1 MYSAVIS
8 FIFYYFQNSIHPILA
23 HLHFQRIESTLYCLK
38 SYISYL
44 KSEVKCQNVD
54 VTAKGVN
61 SQRGKAE
68 EQNNALALLDAVLY
82 LCQDPEI
89 I

>member
-1 MYSAVIS
+1 MSHRDFFLILLRILEVKMYSAVIS

-23 HLHFQRIESTLYCLK
+23 HLHFHRIESTLYCLK

-61 SQRGKAE
+61 S
-68 EQNNALALLDAVLY
+68 
-82 LCQDPEI
+82 
-89 I
+89 

>member
-1 MYSAVIS
+1 MSHRDFFLILLRILEVKMYSAVIS

-61 SQRGKAE
+61 S
-68 EQNNALALLDAVLY
+68 
-82 LCQDPEI
+82 
-89 I
+89 